1 MPVRDHSRGGRR
13 RSLLAVATAA
23 AAALLLLATA
33 PGAAAQQQPEP
44 LPNVVASPGGHRSDA
59 ALSALLNKMQQP
71 LATQRGCATPHPT
84 PSQIAAAA
92 EAVRASRAR
101 RVAAGQVASASAF
114 KDSLVGKPPTV
125 IQTYFHVVYPV
136 TRASDLNKNFPN
148 NTYGGDGELMLF
160 FCFFLEVF

>member
-1 MPVRDHSRGGRR
+1 V
-13 RSLLAVATAA
+13 
-23 AAALLLLATA
+23 LLAT
-33 PGAAAQQQPEP
+33 GAAAQQEP
-44 LPNVVASPGGHRSDA
+44 LPNVVVTSPGGHRSDA

-84 PSQIAAAA
+84 PAQVAAAA
-92 EAVRASRAR
+92 EAVSASRAR
-101 RVAAGQVASASAF
+101 RVAAGQGASASAF

-148 NTYGGDGELMLF
+148 NTYGGDG
-160 FCFFLEVF
+160 